1 MNPLALAALATAI
14 IATNGKQVHPI
25 WQNETRL
32 RQYQVAWTSLNKSTN
47 VTYYQ
52 VSATEL
58 MSVDIYTNHG
68 QQPKAKLICW
78 SVKMSNLDQG
88 NETGVREYSYTY
100 AGANSEYFI
109 NEEVKT
115 VSMLNYSIKNAVQ
128 YEYTKGETHAD
139 PVIFTDGKMCD
150 LLNVP
155 KASSKDGCELWV
167 NSDYKDNVPP
177 CCSFIYDLLC
187 AVEKSYDI
195 YDKQQC
201 KSVVQSL
208 EKKFQ

>member
-128 YEYTKGETHAD
+128 YEYT
-139 PVIFTDGKMCD
+139 
-150 LLNVP
+150 
-155 KASSKDGCELWV
+155 SCELWV